1 MSEQEIDPESLASV
15 AENQA
20 AGSGVEDA
28 AELAE
33 PSPEESLKAQL
44 DELNDRYMR
53 MLAET
58 ENYKKRVGRERMEE
72 RAYAAQDAIQSVLPI
87 ADNLERALEAVP
99 AQEKGEGALAQLAKG
114 VELTLRQF
122 EDALRRLGVEQVA
135 AEIGKPFDPNFHQA
149 LFHEDHAELDEGAI
163 LAVLQKGYKMGD
175 RVLRPSM
182 VKVSRKP

>member
-1 MSEQEIDPESLASV
+1 MSEEESQAVEVV
-15 AENQA
+15 AE
-20 AGSGVEDA
+20 SA
-28 AELAE
+28 AE
-33 PSPEESLKAQL
+33 PTPEEVLKAQW

-58 ENYKKRVGRERMEE
+58 ENYKKRVSRERMEE
-72 RAYAAQDAIQSVLPI
+72 RAYAAQEAIAMFLPI

-99 AQEKGEGALAQLAKG
+99 VEARTEGAIAQLTKG

-122 EDALRRLGVEQVA
+122 GDALRRLGVETVA
-135 AEIGKPFDPNFHQA
+135 AEIGKPFDPHFHQA
-149 LFHEDHAELDEGAI
+149 LFHEDSAEHDEGAI

>member
-1 MSEQEIDPESLASV
+1 MSEQETDLEAPASA
-15 AENQA
+15 AENQDSA
-20 AGSGVEDA
+20 ASAVEVTEVSEA
-28 AELAE
+28 SPAEL
-33 PSPEESLKAQL
+33 LKLQL

-58 ENYKKRVGRERMEE
+58 ENYKKRVARERVEE
-72 RAYAAQDAIQSVLPI
+72 RSYAAQDAIQMVLPI

-99 AQEKGEGALAQLAKG
+99 AEARAEGALAQLAKG

-122 EDALRRLGVEQVA
+122 EDALRRLGVEPVVAQV
-135 AEIGKPFDPNFHQA
+135 GKPFDPNFHQA
-149 LFHEDHAELDEGAI
+149 LFHEDHAEHDEGAI
-163 LAVLQKGYKMGD
+163 LAVLQKGYKMGE